1 VKRIVGESVLFRPR
15 HWGWT
20 VTAFVTIIVV
30 GVGDYVS
37 GPKITFSVFYL
48 VPVSVAA
55 WLAGTAGALAAS
67 VLAAVVWLGAE
78 LASSPFGSNAFVYVW
93 NFCAQLLFLL
103 LVALLLAQMRRMLN
117 RERELSRTDS
127 LTGLPNARAFR
138 EIAGSEIARAER
150 YRQPLSLAFIDVDD
164 FKCINDSR
172 GHGAGD
178 RLLGLIAQ
186 SIRGSLRSSDHV
198 ARYAGDEFVVLL
210 PVADQDAARS
220 AVDKLRTIVCQAMIR
235 ENWPV
240 TLSIGVVTCEPGG
253 AAVTVDGMLEIAD
266 RLMYEV
272 KSGGK
277 NGAHLATYGPPGASP
292 EALSAAVS
300 ASGAA
305 TVKP

>member
-1 VKRIVGESVLFRPR
+1 MNRIVNEGVLFRPR

-20 VTAFVTIIVV
+20 ATAFVTIVIV
-30 GVGDYVS
+30 GVGDYVT
-37 GPKITFSVFYL
+37 GPKFTFSVFYL

-55 WLAGTAGALAAS
+55 WLSGTAGALAGS

-78 LASSPFGSNAFVYVW
+78 LASSPLGSDAFVYVW

-103 LVALLLAQMRRMLN
+103 LVALLLAQLRRMLD
-117 RERELSRTDS
+117 RERGLSRTDS

-138 EIAGSEIARAER
+138 EIARAEIARAER

-178 RLLGLIAQ
+178 RLLSLVAQ
-186 SIRGSLRSSDHV
+186 VIRGSLRSSDHV

-210 PVADQDAARS
+210 PVVDQDAAR
-220 AVDKLRTIVCQAMIR
+220 ATVDKLRSIVNQAMIM
-235 ENWPV
+235 EDWPV
-240 TLSIGVVTCEPGG
+240 TVSIGVVTCEPGG
-253 AAVTVDGMLEIAD
+253 AGVTVDGMLERAD

-272 KSGGK
+272 KSSGK
-277 NGAHLATYGPPGASP
+277 NGARLATYAPPSASREP
-292 EALSAAVS
+292 LSAAVEPY
-300 ASGAA
+300 A
-305 TVKP
+305 

>member
-1 VKRIVGESVLFRPR
+1 VYRTVSEGVLFRPR

-20 VTAFVTIIVV
+20 VSAFVTIVIV
-30 GVGDYVS
+30 GVGDYVT

-55 WLAGTAGALAAS
+55 WLAGGAGALAGS

-78 LASSPFGSNAFVYVW
+78 LASSHFGSNAFVYVW

-103 LVALLLAQMRRMLN
+103 LVALLLARLRRMLD

-127 LTGLPNARAFR
+127 LTRLPNARAFR
-138 EIAGSEIARAER
+138 EVAGAEIARAER

-164 FKCINDSR
+164 FKCINDTR

-178 RLLGLIAQ
+178 RLLSLMGQA
-186 SIRGSLRSSDHV
+186 IRGSLRSSDHV

-210 PVADQDAARS
+210 PVADQDAARA
-220 AVDKLRTIVCQAMIR
+220 AVDKLRTLVCQAMIR

-253 AAVTVDGMLEIAD
+253 ADITLDGMLEIAD

-277 NGAHLATYGPPGASP
+277 NGALLATYPSP
-292 EALSAAVS
+292 RAAAEPVRAAVEPY
-300 ASGAA
+300 A
-305 TVKP
+305 

>member
-1 VKRIVGESVLFRPR
+1 VNRIVIESELFRPR
-15 HWGWT
+15 HWSWT
-20 VTAFVTIIVV
+20 AGAFVVIVIV
-30 GVGDYVS
+30 GFGDYIT
-37 GPKITFSVFYL
+37 GPEITFSVFYL

-55 WLAGTAGALAAS
+55 WLAGGAGALAGS

-78 LASSPFGSNAFVYVW
+78 LASSHFGSNAFVYAW

-103 LVALLLAQMRRMLN
+103 LVALLLARLRRMLD

-127 LTGLPNARAFR
+127 LTRLPNARAFR
-138 EIAGSEIARAER
+138 EVAGAEIARAER

-164 FKCINDSR
+164 FKCINDTR

-178 RLLGLIAQ
+178 RLLSLMGQA
-186 SIRGSLRSSDHV
+186 IRGSLRSSDHV

-210 PVADQDAARS
+210 PVADQDAARA
-220 AVDKLRTIVCQAMIR
+220 AVDKLRTLVCQAMIR

-253 AAVTVDGMLEIAD
+253 ADITLDGMLEIAD

-277 NGAHLATYGPPGASP
+277 NGALLATYPSP
-292 EALSAAVS
+292 RAAAEPVKAAVEPY
-300 ASGAA
+300 A
-305 TVKP
+305 